1 MGRKKQNPDI
11 VQEYPTQIPPRDP
24 EEWENR
30 MINLTMQAV
39 EQRITNG
46 TASAAEYVH
55 FLKLGSSRERLEQE
69 DRRKDIELK
78 SAKTGAIEAS
88 QKSEQMFEEAI
99 KAMSRYSGHGSDML

>member
-11 VQEYPTQIPPRDP
+11 VQECPTQIPPRDP